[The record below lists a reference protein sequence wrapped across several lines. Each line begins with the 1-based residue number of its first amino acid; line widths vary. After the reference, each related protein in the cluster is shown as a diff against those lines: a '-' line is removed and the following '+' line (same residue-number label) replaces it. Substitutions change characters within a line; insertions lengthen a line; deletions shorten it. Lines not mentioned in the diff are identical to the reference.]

1 MNRFYTLSAISLTFL
16 ANLLL
21 QETSLAH
28 EFAISEP
35 QFASIQNLECR
46 KINNNYTT
54 VAIYNKNN
62 ITSSTRLIIWKT
74 REFSS
79 SGYTP
84 QRRCREVTGKLKKI
98 ITKNSASLNGLL
110 LSTGRVD
117 RYRVLCQGDRTHLGC
132 SEDRFLFHISGI
144 NRQNPHRLIS
154 QLLNF
159 SVTGSTSPII
169 E

>member
-1 MNRFYTLSAISLTFL
+1 MKRFYALTIISIALSI
-16 ANLLL
+16 NLLT
-21 QETSLAH
+21 EKTSLAN
-28 EFAISEP
+28 ESAIPKS
-35 QFASIQNLECR
+35 QFASIQDLECK

-98 ITKNSASLNGLL
+98 IAKNSASLNGLL

-132 SEDRFLFHISGI
+132 NEDRFLFHISGN

-154 QLLNF
+154 KLLNF
-159 SVTGSTSPII
+159 SVAGSSSPIV